1 MIRSFGL
8 QTLTGSAQ
16 PLFAD
21 KLTAAMVVPPVNIDP
36 IMTVA
41 DTTKYQGGDR
51 ITIEP
56 FTSLVD
62 TVLVETILSATT
74 MQVSSQGAP
83 LHAHA
88 ANALIELD
96 MPCAEILI
104 NPVTGNSGTT
114 WIGTDNTVTSSG
126 GGSAF
131 VALPGGTSLNLGFPQ
146 WNAIR
151 TSEAWMAGT
160 LNDKVGVAA
169 VIV

>member
-1 MIRSFGL
+1 MLRSFGI
-8 QTLTGSAQ
+8 QTLTGNAQ

-21 KLTAAMVVPPVNIDP
+21 KLTAAMVVPLVSIDP
-36 IMTVA
+36 IIKVA
-41 DTTKYQGGDR
+41 NTALYQVGDR

-56 FTSLVD
+56 STAIAD
-62 TVLVETILSATT
+62 MVLVEKILSNTQ

-88 ANALIELD
+88 SNALTELD

-114 WIGTDNTVTSSG
+114 WVGTDNTVTSTG

-131 VALPGGTSLNLGFPQ
+131 VPLPGGTSLNLGFPQ

-151 TSEAWMAGT
+151 TSEAWIAGT
-160 LNDKVGVAA
+160 AGDTVGVAA